1 MNGSKPKAIAKLVKV
16 GRLKQ
21 LGYFYF
27 FATVAFAVAVS
38 SILI

>member
-1 MNGSKPKAIAKLVKV
+1 MSVEKTTVVAKVIKV

-27 FATVAFAVAVS
+27 TAAIFFIAAAS